1 MRHLEREEN
10 GRATKAWVA
19 RGLAPLAQTRGVNQP
34 EFLGLHERMGSV
46 LLHAAEVEASRLC
59 RVVWVALL
67 LWTM

>member
-10 GRATKAWVA
+10 GRAMKAWVA
-19 RGLAPLAQTRGVNQP
+19 RCLAPLAQTRSVNQP

-46 LLHAAEVEASRLC
+46 LPHAAEVEASRLC

>member
-10 GRATKAWVA
+10 GRAMKAWVA

-46 LLHAAEVEASRLC
+46 LPARCRSRSFSA
-59 RVVWVALL
+59 VQGGVW
-67 LWTM
+67 